1 MEKKEAKFRIL
12 MFPWLAH
19 GHIFPFLELAKRLSR
34 RNFSIYLCSTAINL
48 DSIRTNTGKDVSDD
62 PLIQLVELHIPPS
75 SELPPELHTTKNL
88 PSNLLTTLIQALQ
101 MSSSSFSNIMNSVN
115 PDLLIYDFFQP
126 WAPKLASSK
135 GIPSVF
141 FSSAGATLFA
151 FYHHIYTEGASS
163 TFPYQAIYLLDH
175 ENNNFRG
182 RVLPN
187 LKDADEDFAFGNFKL
202 STDVILMKSSR
213 AVEGKYIDYLSSRC
227 KKQIVPTGPLIAD
240 ASGDD
245 DEKFS
250 EIMRWLSEKQ
260 EYSTIYISFGSE
272 CFLSKDQIEVIAKGL
287 ALCNVNFLWV
297 VRFPIGEKSSIKEAM
312 PAGFLE
318 TVKDRG
324 IIVPGWAPQ
333 TKILAH
339 PSTGGFVS
347 HCGWGSIM
355 ESMYFGVPVIAM
367 PMQADQPINARLV
380 VETGAGVEVERDGN
394 GHYLAEGLAKAIN
407 KVTVEKPF
415 CEELRDR
422 GKRLSDSIKES
433 DEQEVDEV
441 AEQLLKICMKNKKQS
456 EITNSRLGS
465 EK

>member
-1 MEKKEAKFRIL
+1 MEKKETKFRVL

-34 RNFSIYLCSTAINL
+34 GNFSIYLCSTAVNL
-48 DSIRTNTGKDVSDD
+48 DSIRANTGKDVSDD
-62 PLIQLVELHIPPS
+62 PSIELVELHIPPS

-88 PSNLLTTLIQALQ
+88 PSNLLPALLQAFQ
-101 MSSSSFSNIMNSVN
+101 TSSFSFSDIMNSVN

-141 FSSAGATLFA
+141 FSCAGVTPFA
-151 FYHHIYTEGASS
+151 FYHHLYTEGASS

-175 ENNNFRG
+175 EST
-182 RVLPN
+182 N
-187 LKDADEDFAFGNFKL
+187 LRARIESNIKDADNEFAFGNFEL
-202 STDVILMKSSR
+202 STDIILMKSSR
-213 AVEGKYIDYLSSRC
+213 GVEGKYIDYLSNRC
-227 KKQIVPTGPLIAD
+227 KKQILPTGPLIPD
-240 ASGDD
+240 ASHYD

-272 CFLSKDQIEVIAKGL
+272 YFLSKDQIEVIAKGL

-297 VRFPIGEKSSIKEAM
+297 VRFPIGQKSSSIEEAL

-333 TKILAH
+333 TRILAH

-347 HCGWGSIM
+347 HCGWSSIM

-367 PMQADQPINARLV
+367 PMKSDQPINARLV
-380 VETGAGVEVERDGN
+380 VETGAGIEVERDGN

-407 KVTVEKPF
+407 KVIVEKPF
-415 CEELRDR
+415 CEGLRDR
-422 GKRLSDSIKES
+422 AERLSKSMKES
-433 DEQEVDEV
+433 KERDVNEV

-456 EITNSRLGS
+456 VISHSR
-465 EK
+465 

>member
-48 DSIRTNTGKDVSDD
+48 DFIRTNTGKDVSDD
-62 PLIQLVELHIPPS
+62 PSIQLVELHIPPS

-101 MSSSSFSNIMNSVN
+101 MSSSSFSKIMNSVN

-126 WAPKLASSK
+126 WAPKLASSN

-141 FSSAGATLFA
+141 FSSASATLFA
-151 FYHHIYTEGASS
+151 FYHHLYTEGASS

-175 ENNNFRG
+175 ENTNFRA
-182 RVLPN
+182 RVVPN
-187 LKDADEDFAFGNFKL
+187 LKDAEEDFSFGNFKL
-202 STDVILMKSSR
+202 STDIILMKSSR
-213 AVEGKYIDYLSSRC
+213 VVEGKYIDYLSSVC

-240 ASGDD
+240 ASDH
-245 DEKFS
+245 DEKYS
-250 EIMRWLSEKQ
+250 EIMRWLSEKP
-260 EYSTIYISFGSE
+260 ECSTIYISFGSE
-272 CFLSKDQIEVIAKGL
+272 YFLSKDQIEVIAKGL
-287 ALCNVNFLWV
+287 GLCNVNFLWV
-297 VRFPIGEKSSIKEAM
+297 LRFPIGEESSIEEAF

-324 IIVPGWAPQ
+324 IVVPGWAPQ

-355 ESMYFGVPVIAM
+355 ESIYFGVPVIAM
-367 PMQADQPINARLV
+367 PMQSDQPINARLV
-380 VETGAGVEVERDGN
+380 VETGAGIEVERDGN
-394 GHYLAEGLAKAIN
+394 GHYLAEGLAKAIT
-407 KVTVEKPF
+407 KVIVEKPF
-415 CEELRDR
+415 CVELRDR
-422 GKRLSDSIKES
+422 AERLRQSMKENE
-433 DEQEVDEV
+433 EQKVNEV

-456 EITNSRLGS
+456 VILHSR
-465 EK
+465 

>member
-1 MEKKEAKFRIL
+1 MEKRDSKFRVL

-34 RNFSIYLCSTAINL
+34 RNFSIYLCSTAVNL

-62 PLIQLVELHIPPS
+62 PSIELVELHIPPS

-88 PSNLLTTLIQALQ
+88 PPSLLPALLQAFQ
-101 MSSSSFSNIMNSVN
+101 TSSISFSDIMNSVK

-135 GIPSVF
+135 
-141 FSSAGATLFA
+141 
-151 FYHHIYTEGASS
+151 EGSTS

-175 ENNNFRG
+175 ESTNL
-182 RVLPN
+182 RVRIEPN
-187 LKDADEDFAFGNFKL
+187 IKDAEKDFAFGNFKL
-202 STDVILMKSSR
+202 STDIILMKSSR
-213 AVEGKYIDYLSSRC
+213 GVEGKYMDYLSNRC
-227 KKQIVPTGPLIAD
+227 KKQIVPTGPLIAE
-240 ASGDD
+240 ASHYD
-245 DEKFS
+245 DEKLS

-272 CFLSKDQIEVIAKGL
+272 CFLSKNQIEVIAKGL

-297 VRFPIGEKSSIKEAM
+297 VRFPIGEKSTSIEAAL

-324 IIVPGWAPQ
+324 IVVPGWAPQ

-347 HCGWGSIM
+347 HCGWSSIM

-367 PMQADQPINARLV
+367 PMKFDQPINARLV
-380 VETGAGVEVERDGN
+380 VETGAGIEVERDGN

-407 KVTVEKPF
+407 KVIVEKPF
-415 CEELRDR
+415 CEDLRD
-422 GKRLSDSIKES
+422 GAERLSESMKES
-433 DEQEVDEV
+433 EEREVNEV
-441 AEQLLKICMKNKKQS
+441 AEQLLKICKK
-456 EITNSRLGS
+456 
-465 EK
+465 K